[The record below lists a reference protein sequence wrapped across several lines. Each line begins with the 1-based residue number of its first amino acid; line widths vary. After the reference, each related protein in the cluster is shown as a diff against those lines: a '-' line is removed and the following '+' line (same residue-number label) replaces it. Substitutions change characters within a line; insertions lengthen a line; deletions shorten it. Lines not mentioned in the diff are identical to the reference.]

1 MCHAFIQ
8 TLHII
13 YIDRAATR
21 VIYNSPASRPVL
33 FFRSDTPPVVLVTA
47 ERDAGLRQLAAERGW
62 GMMAKPVK
70 PPALRALMSQLLIRH
85 RG

>member
-1 MCHAFIQ
+1 MLRKARRER
-8 TLHII
+8 TLALLAELWQA
-13 YIDRAATR
+13 R
-21 VIYNSPASRPVL
+21 
-33 FFRSDTPPVVLVTA
+33 PPVVLVTA
-47 ERDAGLRQLAAERGW
+47 ERDAGLREMAAERGW